1 MEIGKTLYV
10 TQRAEWRDWL
20 AANYNTEKEIWLI
33 RYIKKACKLSLPYND
48 AVEEAL
54 CFGWIDSIGKKINA
68 ESFAHRFTP
77 RRRNS
82 PMSEMNKERVR
93 RLIEE
98 GLMTPA
104 GLAVAGDLST
114 DDFIIAPDILAALQ
128 ADDQVWQNFCA
139 FPDSYRRIR
148 VGWIEGARKRP
159 AEFEKRLKYFLKM
172 TAANKQFGM
181 LK

>member
-10 TQRAEWRDWL
+10 AQRAEWRAWL
-20 AANYNTEKEIWLI
+20 AANHKTEKEIWLI
-33 RYIKKACKLSLPYND
+33 RYIKKSCKPSLTYND

-54 CFGWIDSIGKKINA
+54 CFGWIDSTGKKINA
-68 ESFAHRFTP
+68 ESYAHRFTP

-104 GLAVAGDLST
+104 GLAVAGDPT
-114 DDFIIAPDILAALQ
+114 TGTFTIAADIIEALK
-128 ADDQVWQNFCA
+128 ADGQVWRNFNA
-139 FPDSYRRIR
+139 FPESYRRIR